1 VECVAFLFSV
11 QMNKKSDKRDS
22 SPFNLIDSD
31 QPTYCSRTSPM
42 TSEELE
48 ILAEM
53 RNLKAQARAIKAQ
66 LAKISPDYKQWMHIP
81 LNPTIPDEA
90 KTQLQLLDKL
100 RNKWK
105 EREHAYQEARHQ
117 RMVALGHEDP

>member
-1 VECVAFLFSV
+1 
-11 QMNKKSDKRDS
+11 
-22 SPFNLIDSD
+22 
-31 QPTYCSRTSPM
+31 M

-53 RNLKAQARAIKAQ
+53 RNLKDQARAIKAQ
-66 LAKISPDYKQWMHIP
+66 LAAISPDYKQWMQNP
-81 LNPTIPDEA
+81 LNPAIPNEA
-90 KTQLQLLDKL
+90 KIQLEHLDEL

-105 EREHAYQEARHQ
+105 EREQAYQEARHR